1 MRETTAQA
9 GGLHQDGQWYW
20 GIVAILGI
28 FLVLVFVMEVWEIAK
43 LTWDVLEK
51 FYFGKEKFFL

>member
-9 GGLHQDGQWYW
+9 GRLHQDGQWYW
-20 GIVAILGI
+20 GMVAILGI